1 MSHCHHSLKIQTK
14 MGAKRVY
21 VKDLDPEEKEF
32 YLKYKRLQKEDLNY
46 IFELPLIMQE
56 KFIKPINAIFEQQQY
71 FPFPLSLSI
80 TSTLE
85 GIRIGK
91 ELLLFLRSPIIQ
103 RKHKINY
110 LNHLTTSRRF
120 REKLSQIEDVIIL
133 LKDDLIEHAPRT
145 VIPYLIK
152 YRDIKGIRELA
163 NHNHAGCLWEYE
175 IAGNLA
181 RTKDYDFII
190 ECIKVKPKG
199 SLRLRYS
206 IPFGSTK
213 VDDIEFKKLQPIAKL
228 ILKHN
233 PNVLGQ
239 IPFKYITEDEIVEA
253 VGKSGTLLAI
263 IPDNLKTQKI
273 CDAAVKKAPSALK
286 FVPLKFYNKG
296 LIMSKLITGK
306 TCIKKYI
313 RESKD

>member
-1 MSHCHHSLKIQTK
+1 MSHCRHGLKIQTK

-21 VKDLDPEEKEF
+21 VKDLTPDEKEF
-32 YLKYKRLQKEDLNY
+32 YIKYKRLRKEDLNY
-46 IFELPLIMQE
+46 IFELPLIIQE
-56 KFIKPINAIFEQQQY
+56 KFIRSINAIFEQQQY
-71 FPFPLSLSI
+71 FSSPLSI
-80 TSTLE
+80 TSALK
-85 GIRIGK
+85 GDIIGR

-110 LNHLTTSRRF
+110 LNYLTTSRRF
-120 REKLSQIEDVIIL
+120 REKLSQIEDIIIL

-145 VIPYLIK
+145 AIPYLIK
-152 YRDIKGIRELA
+152 YRDIKGIQELA

-175 IAGNLA
+175 ISGTLA
-181 RTKDYDFII
+181 RTKDYDFIV

-213 VDDIEFKKLQPIAKL
+213 VDDLEFKKLQQIAKL

-233 PNVLGQ
+233 PNALGL

-253 VGKSGTLLAI
+253 VGKSGTMLAI

-273 CDAAVKKAPSALK
+273 CDAAVKRAPSSLK

-313 RESKD
+313 KH